1 MEIPLEIVGRNG
13 DLPNGTRAEIEAYV
27 DGLERLYDRIVR
39 CRVAV
44 EGPGN
49 HHQQGRWTVKIELS
63 VPRNEFVVS
72 RQAGES
78 LPEALRESFDAAER
92 ILSEYL
98 ERCRRQVKTSLKPK
112 RARVARIFHD
122 RGYGFLEDEQGR
134 EIYFH
139 QASVLRGGFEHLQP
153 GSTVRFQEE
162 AGIDGPQASTVAPAR
177 LRRGAGIRGRP

>member
-1 MEIPLEIVGRNG
+1 MQIPLEIVARNG
-13 DLPNGTRAEIEAYV
+13 DLPNGTRVEIEGYV
-27 DGLERLYDRIVR
+27 DHLERLYDRIIR

-44 EGPGN
+44 EGPGG
-49 HHQQGRWTVKIELS
+49 HHVQGRWTVKIGLS

-78 LPEALRESFDAAER
+78 LAEALRESFDAAER
-92 ILSEYL
+92 ILGEYL
-98 ERCRRQVKTSLKPK
+98 ERCRRQVKTSVKPK

-122 RGYGFLEDEQGR
+122 RGYGFLQDESGR
-134 EIYFH
+134 DIYFH
-139 QASVLRGGFEHLQP
+139 RASVLNNGFDHLRA
-153 GSTVRFQEE
+153 GSTVRFEEE

>member
-1 MEIPLEIVGRNG
+1 MEIPLEIVGLNG
-13 DLPNGTRAEIEAYV
+13 DLPNWARDEIEGYV
-27 DGLERLYDRIVR
+27 DHLERLYDRIIR

-44 EGPGN
+44 ESPGG

-72 RQAGES
+72 KQAGEN
-78 LPEALRESFDAAER
+78 LQEALRESFDAAER
-92 ILSEYL
+92 MLEDYL

-122 RGYGFLEDEQGR
+122 RGYGFLQDEQGR

-139 QASVLRGGFEHLQP
+139 EASVLNGGFPHLEV
-153 GSTVRFQEE
+153 GSTVRFEE
-162 AGIDGPQASTVAPAR
+162 EDGIDGPQASTVAPAR

>member
-1 MEIPLEIVGRNG
+1 MDIPLEVVARNG
-13 DLPNGTRAEIEAYV
+13 DLPAGARSEIEASV
-27 DGLERLYDRIVR
+27 ERLGRLYDRIIR

-44 EGPGN
+44 EGPGG
-49 HHQQGRWTVKIELS
+49 HHVQGRWTVKIDLS

-72 RQAGES
+72 RQSGES

-92 ILSEYL
+92 ILEEYL
-98 ERCRRQVKTSLKPK
+98 ARCRRQVKTSLKPK

-122 RGYGFLEDEQGR
+122 RGYGFLEDADGR

-139 QASVLRGGFEHLQP
+139 QASVLHDGFAHLEV
-153 GSTVRFQEE
+153 GSTVRFEEE

>member
-1 MEIPLEIVGRNG
+1 MDQLEIVSRNG
-13 DLPNGTRAEIEAYV
+13 DLPNGARAEIEASV
-27 DGLERLYDRIVR
+27 DHLARLHDRILR

-44 EGPGN
+44 ESPGG

-72 RQAGES
+72 KQSGES
-78 LPEALRESFDAAER
+78 LAEALRESFDAAER
-92 ILSEYL
+92 MLEEYL
-98 ERCRRQVKTSLKPK
+98 ERCRRQVKTSLKPR
-112 RARVARIFHD
+112 RARVSRIFHD

-134 EIYFH
+134 DIYFH
-139 QASVLRGGFEHLQP
+139 RASVLNGGFDQLQV

>member
-13 DLPNGTRAEIEAYV
+13 DLPNGTRAEIAASVEH
-27 DGLERLYDRIVR
+27 LERLYDRIIR

-44 EGPGN
+44 EGPGA

-72 RQAGES
+72 RQSGES

-92 ILSEYL
+92 MLEDYL

-139 QASVLRGGFEHLQP
+139 EASVLHGGFVHLAV
-153 GSTVRFQEE
+153 GSTVRFEEE